1 MKHLVAIALTATLL
15 AVTSATAQEV
25 DPRIEAMVSELHAAG
40 YTEFTLN
47 DSIFTPPTLVA
58 EQAAIL
64 LRLRLDPDTLAPTAA
79 TMALDTDGD
88 GILSARERRKRIE
101 LVDASGQAI
110 VALSAINEVTN
121 RIEQHRGWNT
131 HTHSSQ
137 ASIARIEQ
145 HMQQASVL
153 VQSLG
158 GAGGHAGRIVPSGC
172 DIDPNEDCHY
182 DPICGCEAPYA
193 DLSPVGKALADGKIG
208 FGQNS
213 DAVRDAVRDAV
224 APVINDR
231 ANDARD
237 AARDTARD
245 AVTDAARDAISDR
258 VSDRR

>member
-15 AVTSATAQEV
+15 AATSATAQEV
-25 DPRIEAMVSELHAAG
+25 DPRIEAMVSELHAEG

-110 VALSAINEVTN
+110 LALSAINEVTN
-121 RIEQHRGWNT
+121 RIEQH
-131 HTHSSQ
+131 
-137 ASIARIEQ
+137 
-145 HMQQASVL
+145 MQQASAL
-153 VQSLG
+153 AQSLG
-158 GAGGHAGRIVPSGC
+158 GGGGAIGWINRGIAIGAC
-172 DIDPNEDCHY
+172 GIDVNCHY
-182 DPICGCEAPYA
+182 DPTCRCVAQYS

-208 FGQNS
+208 RGQNS
-213 DAVRDAVRDAV
+213 DAVRDAARDAV

-245 AVTDAARDAISDR
+245 AISDR

>member
-1 MKHLVAIALTATLL
+1 MKHLVATALTATLL
-15 AVTSATAQEV
+15 AATSATAQEV
-25 DPRIEAMVSELHAAG
+25 DPRIQAMVSELHAEG

-101 LVDASGQAI
+101 LVDALGQAI
-110 VALSAINEVTN
+110 LALSAINEVTN
-121 RIEQHRGWNT
+121 RIEQHM
-131 HTHSSQ
+131 Q
-137 ASIARIEQ
+137 AS
-145 HMQQASVL
+145 SVL

-193 DLSPVGKALADGKIG
+193 DLSPVGKALADVKS
-208 FGQNS
+208 FGQN
-213 DAVRDAVRDAV
+213 RDVVRDAV

-245 AVTDAARDAISDR
+245 AISDR

>member
-15 AVTSATAQEV
+15 AATSATAQEV
-25 DPRIEAMVSELHAAG
+25 DPRIEAMVSELHAEG

-110 VALSAINEVTN
+110 LALSAINEVTD
-121 RIEQHRGWNT
+121 
-131 HTHSSQ
+131 
-137 ASIARIEQ
+137 RIEQ

-158 GAGGHAGRIVPSGC
+158 GAGGGGAGGHGALFNRYFPAGAC

-231 ANDARD
+231 ANEARD

-245 AVTDAARDAISDR
+245 AISDR
-258 VSDRR
+258 VNDRR

>member
-25 DPRIEAMVSELHAAG
+25 DPRIEAMVSELHAEG

-79 TMALDTDGD
+79 SMALDTDGD

-110 VALSAINEVTN
+110 LALSAINEVTN
-121 RIEQHRGWNT
+121 RIEQH
-131 HTHSSQ
+131 
-137 ASIARIEQ
+137 
-145 HMQQASVL
+145 MQQVSAL
-153 VQSLG
+153 ALPLRGGG
-158 GAGGHAGRIVPSGC
+158 GAIGAGAGAGAGADAAAVLTQSIGGGGGMAHSNP
-172 DIDPNEDCHY
+172 
-182 DPICGCEAPYA
+182 
-193 DLSPVGKALADGKIG
+193 
-208 FGQNS
+208 
-213 DAVRDAVRDAV
+213 DA
-224 APVINDR
+224 I
-231 ANDARD
+231 D
-237 AARDTARD
+237 AARDT
-245 AVTDAARDAISDR
+245 ARDAISDR

>member
-25 DPRIEAMVSELHAAG
+25 DPRIEAMVSELHAEG

-110 VALSAINEVTN
+110 LALSAMNEVTN
-121 RIEQHRGWNT
+121 RIEQH
-131 HTHSSQ
+131 
-137 ASIARIEQ
+137 
-145 HMQQASVL
+145 MQQASML
-153 VQSLG
+153 AQSIGGGGGWIGSVQANFFTEEICESDG
-158 GAGGHAGRIVPSGC
+158 SEC
-172 DIDPNEDCHY
+172 YY
-182 DPICGCEAPYA
+182 DPIAHSYVEYER
-193 DLSPVGKALADGKIG
+193 LSPVGKALADGTIG
-208 FGQNS
+208 GGVNR
-213 DAVRDAVRDAV
+213 DAVRDAARDAV

-245 AVTDAARDAISDR
+245 AISDR

>member
-25 DPRIEAMVSELHAAG
+25 DPRIEAMVSELHAEG

-110 VALSAINEVTN
+110 LALSAINEVTN
-121 RIEQHRGWNT
+121 RIEQHI
-131 HTHSSQ
+131 HTSL
-137 ASIARIEQ
+137 
-145 HMQQASVL
+145 VF

-158 GAGGHAGRIVPSGC
+158 GAGGHAGRILPSGC

-193 DLSPVGKALADGKIG
+193 DLSPVGKALADVKS
-208 FGQNS
+208 FGQN
-213 DAVRDAVRDAV
+213 RDAVRDAV

-237 AARDTARD
+237 A
-245 AVTDAARDAISDR
+245 VTDAARDAISDR

>member
-1 MKHLVAIALTATLL
+1 MKHLVATALTATLL

-25 DPRIEAMVSELHAAG
+25 DPRIQAMVSELHAEG

-79 TMALDTDGD
+79 TVALDTDGD

-110 VALSAINEVTN
+110 LALSAINEVTN
-121 RIEQHRGWNT
+121 RIEQHM
-131 HTHSSQ
+131 Q
-137 ASIARIEQ
+137 AS
-145 HMQQASVL
+145 SVL

-158 GAGGHAGRIVPSGC
+158 GAGGWIGAGGLHGFC
-172 DIDPNEDCHY
+172 GDEYCHY
-182 DPICGCEAPYA
+182 DPTCGCEVQYSE
-193 DLSPVGKALADGKIG
+193 LSPVGKALADGKIG
-208 FGQNS
+208 AGQN
-213 DAVRDAVRDAV
+213 RDAARDAV

-237 AARDTARD
+237 TARDT
-245 AVTDAARDAISDR
+245 ARDAISDR

>member
-1 MKHLVAIALTATLL
+1 MKHLVATALTATLL

-25 DPRIEAMVSELHAAG
+25 DPRIEAMVSELHAEG

-101 LVDASGQAI
+101 LVDALGQAI
-110 VALSAINEVTN
+110 LALSAINEVTN
-121 RIEQHRGWNT
+121 
-131 HTHSSQ
+131 
-137 ASIARIEQ
+137 RIEQ

-158 GAGGHAGRIVPSGC
+158 GAGGGAFAGRIGSGC

-193 DLSPVGKALADGKIG
+193 DLSPVGKALADVKS
-208 FGQNS
+208 FGQN
-213 DAVRDAVRDAV
+213 RDAVRDAV

-245 AVTDAARDAISDR
+245 AISDR

>member
-1 MKHLVAIALTATLL
+1 MKHLVATALTATLL

-25 DPRIEAMVSELHAAG
+25 DPRIEAMVSELHAEG

-79 TMALDTDGD
+79 SMALDTDGD

-110 VALSAINEVTN
+110 LALSAINEVTN
-121 RIEQHRGWNT
+121 
-131 HTHSSQ
+131 
-137 ASIARIEQ
+137 RIEQ

-193 DLSPVGKALADGKIG
+193 DLSPVGKALADVKS
-208 FGQNS
+208 FGQN
-213 DAVRDAVRDAV
+213 RDVVRDAV

-245 AVTDAARDAISDR
+245 AISDR

>member
-1 MKHLVAIALTATLL
+1 MKHFVAIALTATLL

-25 DPRIEAMVSELHAAG
+25 DPRIEAMVSELHAEG

-110 VALSAINEVTN
+110 LALSAINEVTN
-121 RIEQHRGWNT
+121 RIEQHM
-131 HTHSSQ
+131 Q
-137 ASIARIEQ
+137 ASSMLA
-145 HMQQASVL
+145 
-153 VQSLG
+153 QSLRGFESMITSGEGTANG
-158 GAGGHAGRIVPSGC
+158 GGSC
-172 DIDPNEDCHY
+172 DTSVCY
-182 DPICGCEAPYA
+182 FDPIGRHYVQY
-193 DLSPVGKALADGKIG
+193 DQLSPVGKALADGTIG
-208 FGQNS
+208 GGVNS
-213 DAVRDAVRDAV
+213 DAVRDAV
-224 APVINDR
+224 APAINDR

-245 AVTDAARDAISDR
+245 AISDR

>member
-15 AVTSATAQEV
+15 AATSATAQEV
-25 DPRIEAMVSELHAAG
+25 DPRIQAMVSELHAEG

-79 TMALDTDGD
+79 AMALDTDGD
-88 GILSARERRKRIE
+88 GILSARERRRRIE

-137 ASIARIEQ
+137 
-145 HMQQASVL
+145 QASVL

-158 GAGGHAGRIVPSGC
+158 GAGGHSVVRLNSAC
-172 DIDPNEDCHY
+172 DIDVDCHF
-182 DPICGCEAPYA
+182 DPICGCVAQYS

-208 FGQNS
+208 GGQT
-213 DAVRDAVRDAV
+213 RDAARDAV

-245 AVTDAARDAISDR
+245 AISDR

>member
-25 DPRIEAMVSELHAAG
+25 DPRIEAMVSELHSEG

-88 GILSARERRKRIE
+88 GILSASERRRRIE

-121 RIEQHRGWNT
+121 RIEQHM
-131 HTHSSQ
+131 Q
-137 ASIARIEQ
+137 AS
-145 HMQQASVL
+145 SVL

-158 GAGGHAGRIVPSGC
+158 GAGGRAGRILPSGC
-172 DIDPNEDCHY
+172 DIDPNKDCHY

-193 DLSPVGKALADGKIG
+193 DLSPVGKALADGKIW
-208 FGQNS
+208 FGQT
-213 DAVRDAVRDAV
+213 RDVVRDAV

-245 AVTDAARDAISDR
+245 AISDR

>member
-1 MKHLVAIALTATLL
+1 MKHLLATALTATLL

-25 DPRIEAMVSELHAAG
+25 DPRIEAMVSELHAEG

-79 TMALDTDGD
+79 SMALDTDGD

-101 LVDASGQAI
+101 LVDALGQAI
-110 VALSAINEVTN
+110 LALSAINEVTN
-121 RIEQHRGWNT
+121 RIEQHM
-131 HTHSSQ
+131 Q
-137 ASIARIEQ
+137 AS
-145 HMQQASVL
+145 SVL

-193 DLSPVGKALADGKIG
+193 DLSPVGKALADVKS
-208 FGQNS
+208 FGQN
-213 DAVRDAVRDAV
+213 RDVVRDAV

-245 AVTDAARDAISDR
+245 AISDR

>member
-15 AVTSATAQEV
+15 AATSATAQEV
-25 DPRIEAMVSELHAAG
+25 DPRIQAMVSELHAEG

-79 TMALDTDGD
+79 SMALDTDGD

-110 VALSAINEVTN
+110 LALSAINEVTN
-121 RIEQHRGWNT
+121 RIEQH
-131 HTHSSQ
+131 
-137 ASIARIEQ
+137 
-145 HMQQASVL
+145 MQQASVF

-158 GAGGHAGRIVPSGC
+158 GAGGWIGAGRIGAGSIHGFC
-172 DIDPNEDCHY
+172 GDGYCHY
-182 DPICGCEAPYA
+182 DPTCGCEVQYSE
-193 DLSPVGKALADGKIG
+193 LSPVGKALADGKIG
-208 FGQNS
+208 AGQN
-213 DAVRDAVRDAV
+213 R
-224 APVINDR
+224 
-231 ANDARD
+231 
-237 AARDTARD
+237 
-245 AVTDAARDAISDR
+245 DAARDAISDR

>member
-1 MKHLVAIALTATLL
+1 MKHLVATALTATLL
-15 AVTSATAQEV
+15 AATSATAQEV
-25 DPRIEAMVSELHAAG
+25 DPRIQAMAAELHAEG

-88 GILSARERRKRIE
+88 GILSARERRSRLE

-110 VALSAINEVTN
+110 VAVSAINEVTN
-121 RIEQHRGWNT
+121 RIEQH
-131 HTHSSQ
+131 
-137 ASIARIEQ
+137 
-145 HMQQASVL
+145 MQQASAL
-153 VQSLG
+153 AQSLG
-158 GAGGHAGRIVPSGC
+158 GAGGYSERGLNSAC
-172 DIDPNEDCHY
+172 DIDPNEDCHF

-213 DAVRDAVRDAV
+213 DAVRDAV

-237 AARDTARD
+237 AARDT
-245 AVTDAARDAISDR
+245 VRDAISDR

>member
-1 MKHLVAIALTATLL
+1 MKRLVAIALTATLL
-15 AVTSATAQEV
+15 AATSATAQEV
-25 DPRIEAMVSELHAAG
+25 DPRIEAMVSELHAEG

-79 TMALDTDGD
+79 SMALDTDGD

-121 RIEQHRGWNT
+121 RIEQH
-131 HTHSSQ
+131 
-137 ASIARIEQ
+137 
-145 HMQQASVL
+145 MQQVSMLA
-153 VQSLG
+153 QSLG
-158 GAGGHAGRIVPSGC
+158 GAGGAIGASTVYGAC
-172 DIDPNEDCHY
+172 DIECHY
-182 DPICGCEAPYA
+182 DPICGCVAQYSH
-193 DLSPVGKALADGKIG
+193 LSPVGKALADGKLG
-208 FGQNS
+208 GGQNS
-213 DAVRDAVRDAV
+213 DAVRDAARDAL

-237 AARDTARD
+237 TARDT
-245 AVTDAARDAISDR
+245 ARDAISDR

>member
-1 MKHLVAIALTATLL
+1 MMKHLVAIALTATLL

-25 DPRIEAMVSELHAAG
+25 DPRIEAMVSELHAEG

-79 TMALDTDGD
+79 SMALDTDGD

-110 VALSAINEVTN
+110 LALSAINEVTN

-137 ASIARIEQ
+137 AS
-145 HMQQASVL
+145 VL

-158 GAGGHAGRIVPSGC
+158 GAGGHAGRILPSGC
-172 DIDPNEDCHY
+172 DIDANEDCHY

-193 DLSPVGKALADGKIG
+193 DLSPVGKALADVKS
-208 FGQNS
+208 FGQN
-213 DAVRDAVRDAV
+213 RDVVRDAV

-245 AVTDAARDAISDR
+245 AISDR

>member
-1 MKHLVAIALTATLL
+1 MKHLVATALTATLL
-15 AVTSATAQEV
+15 AATSATAQEV
-25 DPRIEAMVSELHAAG
+25 DPRIEAMVSELHAEG

-79 TMALDTDGD
+79 SMALDTDGD

-110 VALSAINEVTN
+110 LALSAINEVTN
-121 RIEQHRGWNT
+121 
-131 HTHSSQ
+131 
-137 ASIARIEQ
+137 RIEQ

-158 GAGGHAGRIVPSGC
+158 GAGGGGAGGALFDRYFPPGAC

-208 FGQNS
+208 FGQGR
-213 DAVRDAVRDAV
+213 DAARDAVV
-224 APVINDR
+224 PVINDR

-245 AVTDAARDAISDR
+245 AISDR

>member
-1 MKHLVAIALTATLL
+1 
-15 AVTSATAQEV
+15 
-25 DPRIEAMVSELHAAG
+25 MVSELHAEG

-47 DSIFTPPTLVA
+47 DSIFTPPILVA

-79 TMALDTDGD
+79 SMALDTDGD
-88 GILSARERRKRIE
+88 GILSASERRRRIE

-137 ASIARIEQ
+137 
-145 HMQQASVL
+145 QASVF

-158 GAGGHAGRIVPSGC
+158 GAGGHSVLRLNSAC
-172 DIDPNEDCHY
+172 DIDPNGDCHY
-182 DPICGCEAPYA
+182 DPTCGCVAQYS

-208 FGQNS
+208 FGQN
-213 DAVRDAVRDAV
+213 RDAVRDAV

-245 AVTDAARDAISDR
+245 AISDR

>member
-15 AVTSATAQEV
+15 AATSATAQEV
-25 DPRIEAMVSELHAAG
+25 DPRIQAMVSELHAEG

-88 GILSARERRKRIE
+88 GILSASERRKRIE

-110 VALSAINEVTN
+110 LALSAINEVTN
-121 RIEQHRGWNT
+121 
-131 HTHSSQ
+131 
-137 ASIARIEQ
+137 RIEQ

-158 GAGGHAGRIVPSGC
+158 GAGGGAFAGRIGSGC

-182 DPICGCEAPYA
+182 DPTCGWCVAPYA
-193 DLSPVGKALADGKIG
+193 DLSPVGKALADGKLG
-208 FGQNS
+208 GGQN
-213 DAVRDAVRDAV
+213 RDAVRDAV

-245 AVTDAARDAISDR
+245 AISDR

>member
-1 MKHLVAIALTATLL
+1 
-15 AVTSATAQEV
+15 
-25 DPRIEAMVSELHAAG
+25 MVSELHAEG

-79 TMALDTDGD
+79 SMALDTDGD

-101 LVDASGQAI
+101 LVDALGQAI
-110 VALSAINEVTN
+110 LALSAINEVTN
-121 RIEQHRGWNT
+121 RIEQHM
-131 HTHSSQ
+131 Q
-137 ASIARIEQ
+137 AS
-145 HMQQASVL
+145 SVL

-193 DLSPVGKALADGKIG
+193 DLSPVGKALADVKS
-208 FGQNS
+208 FGQN
-213 DAVRDAVRDAV
+213 RDVVRDAV

-245 AVTDAARDAISDR
+245 AISDR

>member
-1 MKHLVAIALTATLL
+1 MKHLVATALTATLL

-25 DPRIEAMVSELHAAG
+25 DPRIQAMVSELHTEG

-79 TMALDTDGD
+79 SMALDTDGD
-88 GILSARERRKRIE
+88 GILSARERRRRIE
-101 LVDASGQAI
+101 LVDALGQAI
-110 VALSAINEVTN
+110 LALSAINEVTN
-121 RIEQHRGWNT
+121 
-131 HTHSSQ
+131 
-137 ASIARIEQ
+137 RIEQ

-193 DLSPVGKALADGKIG
+193 DLSPVGKALADVKS
-208 FGQNS
+208 FGQN
-213 DAVRDAVRDAV
+213 RDVVRDAV

-245 AVTDAARDAISDR
+245 AISDR

>member
-25 DPRIEAMVSELHAAG
+25 DPRIEAMVSELHAEG

-101 LVDASGQAI
+101 LVDALGQAI
-110 VALSAINEVTN
+110 LALSAINEVTN
-121 RIEQHRGWNT
+121 RIEQHM
-131 HTHSSQ
+131 Q
-137 ASIARIEQ
+137 ASL
-145 HMQQASVL
+145 VL

-193 DLSPVGKALADGKIG
+193 DLSPVGKALADGKIW
-208 FGQNS
+208 FGQT
-213 DAVRDAVRDAV
+213 RDAVRDAV
-224 APVINDR
+224 APAINDR

-245 AVTDAARDAISDR
+245 AISDR

>member
-25 DPRIEAMVSELHAAG
+25 DPRMEAMVSELHAEG

-110 VALSAINEVTN
+110 LALSAINEVTN
-121 RIEQHRGWNT
+121 RIEQHM
-131 HTHSSQ
+131 Q
-137 ASIARIEQ
+137 ASL
-145 HMQQASVL
+145 VF

-158 GAGGHAGRIVPSGC
+158 GAGGWVAIRTNILFGGC
-172 DIDPNEDCHY
+172 DADPNEDCHF

-193 DLSPVGKALADGKIG
+193 NLSPVGKALADGKIG
-208 FGQNS
+208 GGQNS
-213 DAVRDAVRDAV
+213 DAVRDAARDAV

-245 AVTDAARDAISDR
+245 AISDR
-258 VSDRR
+258 ASDRR

>member
-1 MKHLVAIALTATLL
+1 MKHLVATALTATLL

-25 DPRIEAMVSELHAAG
+25 DPRIEAMVSELHAEG

-88 GILSARERRKRIE
+88 GILSASERRKRIE
-101 LVDASGQAI
+101 LVDALGQAI
-110 VALSAINEVTN
+110 LALSAINEVTN
-121 RIEQHRGWNT
+121 RIEQHM
-131 HTHSSQ
+131 Q
-137 ASIARIEQ
+137 AS
-145 HMQQASVL
+145 SVL

-158 GAGGHAGRIVPSGC
+158 GAGGHAGRLFSACGINV
-172 DIDPNEDCHY
+172 NCHF
-182 DPICGCEAPYA
+182 DPICGCVTQYS

-208 FGQNS
+208 FGQN
-213 DAVRDAVRDAV
+213 RDAVRDAAV
-224 APVINDR
+224 PAINDR

-245 AVTDAARDAISDR
+245 AISDR

>member
-1 MKHLVAIALTATLL
+1 MMKHLVAIALTATLL

-25 DPRIEAMVSELHAAG
+25 DPRIEAMVSELHAEG

-79 TMALDTDGD
+79 SMALDTDGD

-101 LVDASGQAI
+101 LVDALGQAI
-110 VALSAINEVTN
+110 LALSAINEVTN
-121 RIEQHRGWNT
+121 RIEQHM
-131 HTHSSQ
+131 Q
-137 ASIARIEQ
+137 AS
-145 HMQQASVL
+145 SVL

-158 GAGGHAGRIVPSGC
+158 GAGGHAGRLFSACGINV
-172 DIDPNEDCHY
+172 NCHF
-182 DPICGCEAPYA
+182 DPICGCVTQYS

-245 AVTDAARDAISDR
+245 AISDR

>member
-15 AVTSATAQEV
+15 AATSATGQEV
-25 DPRIEAMVSELHAAG
+25 DPRIQAMVSELHAEG

-79 TMALDTDGD
+79 SMALDTDGD

-101 LVDASGQAI
+101 LVDALGQAI
-110 VALSAINEVTN
+110 LALSAINEVTN
-121 RIEQHRGWNT
+121 
-131 HTHSSQ
+131 
-137 ASIARIEQ
+137 RIEQ

-182 DPICGCEAPYA
+182 DPTCGWCVAPYA
-193 DLSPVGKALADGKIG
+193 DLSPVGKALADGKLG
-208 FGQNS
+208 GGQN
-213 DAVRDAVRDAV
+213 RDAVRDAV

-245 AVTDAARDAISDR
+245 AISDR

>member
-25 DPRIEAMVSELHAAG
+25 DPRIEAMVSELHAEG

-79 TMALDTDGD
+79 SMALDTDGD
-88 GILSARERRKRIE
+88 GILSASERRRRIE

-121 RIEQHRGWNT
+121 RIEQHM
-131 HTHSSQ
+131 Q
-137 ASIARIEQ
+137 AS
-145 HMQQASVL
+145 SVL

-158 GAGGHAGRIVPSGC
+158 GAGGHAGRILPSGC

-193 DLSPVGKALADGKIG
+193 DLSPVGKALADVKS
-208 FGQNS
+208 FGQN
-213 DAVRDAVRDAV
+213 RDAVRDAAV
-224 APVINDR
+224 PAINDR

-245 AVTDAARDAISDR
+245 AISDR

>member
-15 AVTSATAQEV
+15 AATSATGQEV
-25 DPRIEAMVSELHAAG
+25 DPRIQAMVSELHAEG

-121 RIEQHRGWNT
+121 RIEQH
-131 HTHSSQ
+131 
-137 ASIARIEQ
+137 
-145 HMQQASVL
+145 MQQASVL

-158 GAGGHAGRIVPSGC
+158 GAGGHAGRILPSGC

-182 DPICGCEAPYA
+182 DPICGCAAPYA

-245 AVTDAARDAISDR
+245 AISDR

>member
-25 DPRIEAMVSELHAAG
+25 DPRIEAMVSELHAEG

-110 VALSAINEVTN
+110 LALSAINEVTN
-121 RIEQHRGWNT
+121 
-131 HTHSSQ
+131 
-137 ASIARIEQ
+137 RIEQ

-158 GAGGHAGRIVPSGC
+158 GAGGWIGAGRIGAGSIHGFC
-172 DIDPNEDCHY
+172 GDGYCHY

-208 FGQNS
+208 GGQNS

-245 AVTDAARDAISDR
+245 AISDR

>member
-1 MKHLVAIALTATLL
+1 MKHFVAIALTATLL

-25 DPRIEAMVSELHAAG
+25 DPHIQAMVSELHAEG

-110 VALSAINEVTN
+110 LALSAINEVTN
-121 RIEQHRGWNT
+121 RIEQH
-131 HTHSSQ
+131 
-137 ASIARIEQ
+137 
-145 HMQQASVL
+145 MQQASIL
-153 VQSLG
+153 AQSIG
-158 GAGGHAGRIVPSGC
+158 GGGGMPRIGANFETEEICEGGGSEC
-172 DIDPNEDCHY
+172 Y
-182 DPICGCEAPYA
+182 FDPIAHSYVEYER
-193 DLSPVGKALADGKIG
+193 LSPVGKALADGTIG
-208 FGQNS
+208 GGVNS
-213 DAVRDAVRDAV
+213 DAVRDAARDV
-224 APVINDR
+224 LAPVINDR
-231 ANDARD
+231 ANDAID

-245 AVTDAARDAISDR
+245 AISDR
-258 VSDRR
+258 VNDRR

>member
-15 AVTSATAQEV
+15 AATSATAQEV
-25 DPRIEAMVSELHAAG
+25 DPRIEAMVSELHAEG

-110 VALSAINEVTN
+110 LALSAINEVTN
-121 RIEQHRGWNT
+121 RIEQHM
-131 HTHSSQ
+131 Q
-137 ASIARIEQ
+137 ASL
-145 HMQQASVL
+145 VF

-158 GAGGHAGRIVPSGC
+158 GAGGWVNRTFAVSACG
-172 DIDPNEDCHY
+172 IDVNCHY
-182 DPICGCEAPYA
+182 DPMCGCVAQYS

-208 FGQNS
+208 GGQNS
-213 DAVRDAVRDAV
+213 DAVRDAARDAV

-245 AVTDAARDAISDR
+245 AISDR
-258 VSDRR
+258 ASDRR

>member
-1 MKHLVAIALTATLL
+1 MKHLVATALTATLL

-25 DPRIEAMVSELHAAG
+25 DPRIEAMVSELHAEG

-110 VALSAINEVTN
+110 LALSAINEVTN
-121 RIEQHRGWNT
+121 RIEQHM
-131 HTHSSQ
+131 Q
-137 ASIARIEQ
+137 ASL
-145 HMQQASVL
+145 VF

-158 GAGGHAGRIVPSGC
+158 GAGGWVAIRTNISFGGC
-172 DIDPNEDCHY
+172 DDDPNEDCHF

-193 DLSPVGKALADGKIG
+193 NLSPVGKALADGKIG
-208 FGQNS
+208 GGQNS
-213 DAVRDAVRDAV
+213 DAVRDAV

-237 AARDTARD
+237 A
-245 AVTDAARDAISDR
+245 VTDAARDAISDR

>member
-1 MKHLVAIALTATLL
+1 MMYRISQTAIATLL
-15 AVTSATAQEV
+15 AATSATAQEV
-25 DPRIEAMVSELHAAG
+25 DPRIQAMVSELHAEG

-79 TMALDTDGD
+79 SMALDTDGD

-101 LVDASGQAI
+101 LVDALGQAI
-110 VALSAINEVTN
+110 LALSAINEVTN
-121 RIEQHRGWNT
+121 RIEQHM
-131 HTHSSQ
+131 Q
-137 ASIARIEQ
+137 AS
-145 HMQQASVL
+145 SVL

-158 GAGGHAGRIVPSGC
+158 GAGGHAGRILPSGC

-193 DLSPVGKALADGKIG
+193 DLSPVGKALADVKS
-208 FGQNS
+208 FGQN
-213 DAVRDAVRDAV
+213 RDVVRDAV

-245 AVTDAARDAISDR
+245 AISDR